1 MSEVNAFIGLD
12 VHKDT
17 ISVAVAEAGRGGEVR
32 HFGAIESTPSAIIK
46 LARCLKQKHGSVE
59 NGRKSPLRRFHA
71 SWSASGGQSPS

>member
-32 HFGAIESTPSAIIK
+32 HLGTIENTPAAIIRAPRKIPRK
-46 LARCLKQKHGSVE
+46 LLSTVTKLLKTFGV
-59 NGRKSPLRRFHA
+59 A
-71 SWSASGGQSPS
+71 SAWMNFSSCP